1 MVSKEEHL
9 KRLEEFE
16 KTMLNEEYQ
25 LDSEVEMYDEYA
37 GAIHF
42 KNDSYYL
49 FSDHTFNSGEFAT
62 RVDNIDV
69 KVEALNMAM
78 MLARSGQI

>member
-16 KTMLNEEYQ
+16 KTMLNDEYQ
-25 LDSEVEMYDEYA
+25 LDSKVEMYDEYA

-49 FSDHTFNSGEFAT
+49 FSDHTFNSGEFT
-62 RVDNIDV
+62 TKVDNVDV
-69 KVEALNMAM
+69 KVEVLNMVM
-78 MLARSGQI
+78 RLARAMQI